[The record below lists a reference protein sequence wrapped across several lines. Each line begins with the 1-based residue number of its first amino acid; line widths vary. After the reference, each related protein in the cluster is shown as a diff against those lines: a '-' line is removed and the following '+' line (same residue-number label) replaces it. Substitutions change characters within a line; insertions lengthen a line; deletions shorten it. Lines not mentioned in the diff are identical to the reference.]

1 MPAGWIQPPLAPSS
15 RRSGGSSSR
24 AMSVM
29 IFAAR
34 AGVTGQVHRCVRC
47 WARPRRSPR
56 LIADMR
62 LSHRSVYKGGRVTI
76 RRAQRRT
83 SVRHAD
89 DHNVQAMD
97 AVEVPDA
104 GCSDAPSSGDGSG
117 RDKPVVRPHVCPCYG
132 QPCPKMAAIA
142 MSTSPA
148 KLAAVS
154 SERWSAPCGHAT
166 GRSLLPNGDL
176 LYRWNEISSTC
187 QRHLPAMTR
196 VVIQLVPGAIFGSV
210 VTGGMSA

>member
-1 MPAGWIQPPLAPSS
+1 
-15 RRSGGSSSR
+15 
-24 AMSVM
+24 
-29 IFAAR
+29 
-34 AGVTGQVHRCVRC
+34 
-47 WARPRRSPR
+47 
-56 LIADMR
+56 
-62 LSHRSVYKGGRVTI
+62 VYKGGRVTI

-154 SERWSAPCGHAT
+154 SERWSAPVT
-166 GRSLLPNGDL
+166 L
-176 LYRWNEISSTC
+176 
-187 QRHLPAMTR
+187 
-196 VVIQLVPGAIFGSV
+196 PGAACFQM
-210 VTGGMSA
+210 VTCFTDGTRYRVRASLIYLP